1 MHTEKEQGK
10 QVAYN
15 RCPHSTCELH
25 ENGEGEYYP
34 VCQPIETPG
43 IIRSE
48 YLPIGRRLQYPTKW
62 GRKKASLHLLEFKI
76 KDVQKQIADAQVELA
91 KLEKCLSDVQQWSD
105 ND

>member
-1 MHTEKEQGK
+1 MHTEKEPNK